1 MATQTNS
8 FIILPH
14 NHARREPEVPQ
25 QSVQVA
31 RAALREPEAR
41 WGDVD
46 LARELE
52 VDDPASGLRVR
63 DAMTRI

>member
-1 MATQTNS
+1 MATQTSS
-8 FIILPH
+8 FIILP
-14 NHARREPEVPQ
+14 NDHARREPEVPQ

-52 VDDPASGLRVR
+52 VDDPAS
-63 DAMTRI
+63 